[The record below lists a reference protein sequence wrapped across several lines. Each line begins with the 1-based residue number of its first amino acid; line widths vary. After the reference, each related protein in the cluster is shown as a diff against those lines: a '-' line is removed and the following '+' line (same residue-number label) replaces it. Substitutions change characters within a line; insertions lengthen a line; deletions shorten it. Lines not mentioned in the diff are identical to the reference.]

1 MRTPRHVIRGFTL
14 LELMIAMTLMMI
26 IMLMLNS
33 MFTNA
38 QTLYTTAAKRATI
51 YQQARV
57 AMDFMEKDLLLLHAN
72 KETAI
77 AMRSLEPNDWNNV
90 DTCRNGQQ
98 NSVLN
103 DWITPDPNQ
112 TTKIREFLSFPATKS
127 VWIDDMYGKD
137 QGGYRNGLWL
147 VVYYLRKR
155 MDPVDDLQYEGAY
168 LVRRMI
174 PIRSQAQLVAI
185 GQGKS
190 DPKDDLG
197 FVVVEDEICSF
208 VSSVRIFVD
217 DQGAVMYNRKNNNV
231 RRFEIMPEVHENMK
245 NKWMWV
251 AEDINASNPQPSSGS
266 MILPIPAKE
275 YRAEFGGIWQTFSGN
290 DRQFASSRWN
300 YPSVVMI
307 ELTINNKA
315 MERLDDEKFKGR
327 GTYRTFSRAV
337 QIPLAG
343 PMNNLDTIDAKFV
356 K

>member
-1 MRTPRHVIRGFTL
+1 MRTPKHVIRGFTL

-33 MFTNA
+33 MFSNA

-72 KETAI
+72 TETGI
-77 AMRSLEPNDWNNV
+77 AMRSLEPRDWNSIE
-90 DTCRNGQQ
+90 TCRNGQQ
-98 NSVLN
+98 NSVLT
-103 DWITPDPNQ
+103 DWNKEDPNQ
-112 TTKIREFLSFPATKS
+112 TTRIREFLSFPATKS
-127 VWIDDMYGKD
+127 VWVEDMYGND

-155 MDPVDDLQYEGAY
+155 MDPVDNLYYEGAY

-174 PIRSQAQLVAI
+174 PIHSQAQLVAI
-185 GQGKS
+185 AKGTAG
-190 DPKDDLG
+190 PRVLEG

-208 VSSVRIFVD
+208 VSSVRMFVD

-231 RRFEIMPEVHENMK
+231 RRFEIMPEVHENMR

-251 AEDINASNPQPSSGS
+251 NEDLNSASNPQATGS
-266 MILPIPAKE
+266 KILPVPRKE
-275 YRAEFGGIWQTFSGN
+275 YRAEFGGLWQTFTGK

-307 ELTINNKA
+307 ELTVNNKA

-327 GTYRTFSRAV
+327 GAYRTFSRAV

-343 PMNNLDTIDAKFV
+343 PMNNLDAVDSKFV
-356 K
+356 Q